1 MRESISVFIVD
12 DHDLVREALS
22 TLLDSDDEIE
32 LVGEAATGRD
42 ALTKLEGTH
51 TDVALLDLQLPD
63 IDGIELCRE
72 IGSAQ
77 PDVRCL
83 ILTGQPDDSFVAEA
97 ILAGAAGYITKG
109 VRIKEL
115 AEIIRRVA
123 AGESMIDPDI
133 AHRLLTSLR
142 KQTSRSS
149 DEPHLTPQEA
159 RTLELI
165 GEGLT
170 NREIANRLNLA
181 EQTVKNYVSNILAKL
196 GFSRRTQA
204 AVYAVRLQEEMD

>member
-1 MRESISVFIVD
+1 MPVKVFIVD
-12 DHDLVREALS
+12 DHELVREALS
-22 TLLDSDDEIE
+22 TLLESDEE
-32 LVGEAATGRD
+32 VQLVGEAATGRD
-42 ALTKLEGTH
+42 ALTKLASTQ
-51 TDVALLDLQLPD
+51 TDVALLDLRLPD

-72 IGSAQ
+72 IGSAH
-77 PDVRCL
+77 PEIRCL
-83 ILTGQPDDSFVAEA
+83 ILTGQTDDSFAAEA

-115 AEIIRRVA
+115 AGIIQRVA
-123 AGESMIDPDI
+123 AGGSMIDPDA

-142 KQTSRSS
+142 KETNRSS

>member
-1 MRESISVFIVD
+1 MPIKVFIVD
-12 DHDLVREALS
+12 DHELVREALS
-22 TLLDSDDEIE
+22 TLLDSDEEIE

-42 ALTKLEGTH
+42 ALTKLAEIT
-51 TDVALLDLQLPD
+51 TDVALLDLRLPD

-72 IGSAQ
+72 IGSAHPQ
-77 PDVRCL
+77 IRCV

-109 VRIKEL
+109 VRIREL
-115 AEIIRRVA
+115 ADIIRRVA
-123 AGESMIDPDI
+123 AGESMIDPDT

-142 KQTSRSS
+142 KETNRSS
-149 DEPHLTPQEA
+149 DGPHLTPQEA

-170 NREIANRLNLA
+170 NREIASRLNLA
-181 EQTVKNYVSNILAKL
+181 EQTVKNYVSNVLAKL

>member
-1 MRESISVFIVD
+1 MTVPIKVFIVD
-12 DHDLVREALS
+12 DHELVREALT
-22 TLLDSDDEIE
+22 TLLETDEEIE

-42 ALTKLEGTH
+42 ALAKLSGTKA
-51 TDVALLDLQLPD
+51 DVALLDLRLPD
-63 IDGIELCRE
+63 LDGIELCRE
-72 IGSAQ
+72 IGSAH
-77 PDVRCL
+77 PEVRCL

-115 AEIIRRVA
+115 ASVIRRVA
-123 AGESMIDPDI
+123 AGESMIDSDA
-133 AHRLLTSLR
+133 AHRLLTSLQ
-142 KQTSRSS
+142 KETSRNE
-149 DEPHLTPQEA
+149 EPRLTPQEA

-204 AVYAVRLQEEMD
+204 AVYAVRLQEGMD